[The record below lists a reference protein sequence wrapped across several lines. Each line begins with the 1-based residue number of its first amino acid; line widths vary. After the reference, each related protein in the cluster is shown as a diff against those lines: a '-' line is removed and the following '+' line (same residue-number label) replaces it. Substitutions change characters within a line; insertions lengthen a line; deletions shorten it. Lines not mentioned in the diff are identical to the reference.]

1 MNKIESA
8 SKKGLVKIYKTS
20 NMDTEFLEGKGYQ
33 EGLKKSKK
41 YDEDIGPGTW
51 GIDRWGH
58 FKWGS
63 KVENN
68 QLEKIKCVL
77 FQDIRNLSKRQL
89 RDCKHLQAHIIY
101 RRDFFI
107 TSDNHF
113 LNNKESIKK
122 NLNTIVISPKEFWD
136 EVLKI

>member
-8 SKKGLVKIYKTS
+8 SKNGLVKIYKTS

-33 EGLKKSKK
+33 KGLKKSKQ
-41 YDEDIGPGTW
+41 YDEDIDLGTW
-51 GIDRWGH
+51 CIDRWGH

-68 QLEKIKCVL
+68 QLKKIQCVL
-77 FQDIRNLSKRQL
+77 FPDIQNLSKKQL
-89 RDCKHLQAHIIY
+89 RDCKHLQAHTIHK
-101 RRDFFI
+101 RDFFI

-113 LNNKESIKK
+113 LSNKESIEKD
-122 NLNTIVISPKEFWD
+122 LNTIVISPEDFCN
-136 EVLKI
+136 EILKI